1 MRGAPGLKEALL
13 KNLPERIQLTP
24 RGASH
29 ELVVD
34 AVPATHATY
43 YYVGCAPLAETF
55 VPSTGDAG
63 DVCRAVHKLREAMV
77 RFALPPFRR
86 VVDVGAAP
94 GGWSQV
100 CLEHGAELVVAVD
113 PADLDADVAARVQ
126 HVKKRLEDAAT
137 LDALRDAGGRF
148 DAVLCDANAHP
159 AKMGRALHALR
170 PYLTAGATLVLT
182 LKQPSAS
189 TKAAAADTGEVEAAL
204 AAGGFR
210 DLRTAWLWANGR
222 KERTLAATYT

>member
-1 MRGAPGLKEALL
+1 M
-13 KNLPERIQLTP
+13 
-24 RGASH
+24 
-29 ELVVD
+29 
-34 AVPATHATY
+34 
-43 YYVGCAPLAETF
+43 
-55 VPSTGDAG
+55 
-63 DVCRAVHKLREAMV
+63 
-77 RFALPPFRR
+77 
-86 VVDVGAAP
+86 
-94 GGWSQV
+94 
-100 CLEHGAELVVAVD
+100 AVD

-126 HVKKRLEDAAT
+126 HVKKRLEDAET
-137 LDALRDAGGRF
+137 LDALRGAGGRF

-170 PYLTAGATLVLT
+170 PYLAAGATLVLT

-189 TKAAAADTGEVEAAL
+189 TKAAAADTGEVEGAL